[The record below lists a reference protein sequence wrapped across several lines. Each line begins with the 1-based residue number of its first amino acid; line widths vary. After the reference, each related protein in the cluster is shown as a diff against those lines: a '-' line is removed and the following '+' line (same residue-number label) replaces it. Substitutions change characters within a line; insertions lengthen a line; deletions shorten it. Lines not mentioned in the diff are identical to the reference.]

1 MTRPPPSRKGDRGS
15 VLLLFPVAV
24 LVVVILAA
32 ITVDSAVMF
41 LGQRE
46 VANAAAGAAND
57 AATIGVGNTSFYRAG
72 VVELDPGTVQRLAA
86 ERVRAALDAVRFE
99 DIRVDAVVVPGSSGC
114 APTVQV
120 HASATVAYV
129 FARALP
135 GAPAR
140 ATVESTSVAAAAESG
155 AVEC

>member
-1 MTRPPPSRKGDRGS
+1 
-15 VLLLFPVAV
+15 LLFPAAIV
-24 LVVVILAA
+24 VVVILAA

-46 VANAAAGAAND
+46 VTNAVAGAAND

-72 VVELDPGTVQRLAA
+72 TIELDRGTVERLAT
-86 ERVRAALDAVRFE
+86 ERVRAALDDERFQ
-99 DIRVDAVVVPGSSGC
+99 DLSVDVTVVPGVAGC

-140 ATVESTSVAAAAESG
+140 ATVESTSTAATAESDLVG
-155 AVEC
+155 C